1 MDIKTGLA
9 TVSLLAMSNLPSL
22 AERDWLAPLPG
33 AQQATA
39 VDVLKYPDTSIDYGS
54 RARVRLYRPEGIYDL
69 RNGQYE
75 FRPSGFGG
83 AGTETADD

>member
-39 VDVLKYPDTSIDYGS
+39 ADGMKFRDTSIDYGS
-54 RARVRLYRPEGIYDL
+54 RARVRIYRPDGVYDL
-69 RNGQYE
+69 RNGNYE
-75 FRPSGFGG
+75 LSPPGSVD
-83 AGTETADD
+83 ADAETLDD

>member
-39 VDVLKYPDTSIDYGS
+39 ADVLKYPDTSVDYGS

-69 RNGQYE
+69 RNGLYE
-75 FRPSGFGG
+75 FHPSGFGD
-83 AGTETADD
+83 AGTGTADD